1 MEMKVAASSSI
12 EALLQ
17 QVSEKEEY
25 FLRAGS
31 RRLRRG
37 GWWRPK
43 LRVLSS
49 FPLLM
54 LLFSLQFAV
63 FATASMTLRV
73 RLPSGVVQ
81 RLSIDDEQGAETIA
95 TLRDRIVGHY
105 SLAPDSNST
114 ISIKNVDYVW
124 SDSSKNATR
133 LSDLGMAAGEMID
146 VVAAAPAQGGAIS
159 AGGRLPKKPKSA
171 AAEAGAATPKKVASL
186 AELQRLR
193 KEMIKVTRQRS
204 TGKRAVA
211 VSPSVAGM
219 LKRVSTGGVALLIGR
234 SLVEPALKQGNAGG
248 GKTRVMSGGDGKNE
262 ERRECIEVH
271 VACELFHGKVFPED
285 LVVSDVLGGLV
296 STSTVANIAKK
307 LGLSVVGC
315 AIGYPCANEKEK
327 APLWSPLH
335 VVTALQLRL
344 VAAETGSNRFVVL
357 SAAPD
362 ATVVKTPTG
371 TKLGAKVRQ
380 DKKSKSKPGEAGGGG
395 GTKRLQRKGG
405 GTSAAVRSVT
415 RGLTLEAFE
424 LSEQAAVL
432 HDRQILPSRLLAGD
446 GKGKSKS
453 KGKGNAGKTKLKS
466 PTKGGKTEADTDGE
480 CLVLNGNVLI
490 ANGVET
496 KEIDPFLLAVPM
508 PIVAIGTGSAP
519 PRKSKGIVTAKTAS
533 SPPWRPA
540 PLGVSFEHSFPSA
553 IELQNCDSPIAK
565 KASRHVL
572 QVLADAAQPK
582 MVARLRDVQLLLHLS
597 KMLDEDTMRALC
609 AVLATPATALPRGVL
624 TAMEMLK
631 LSLAGS
637 GKDEGE
643 L

>member
-1 MEMKVAASSSI
+1 MSHKI
-12 EALLQ
+12 EGMGRRAVRQNLRTQTLGHQVRALL
-17 QVSEKEEY
+17 SI
-25 FLRAGS
+25 
-31 RRLRRG
+31 
-37 GWWRPK
+37 
-43 LRVLSS
+43 
-49 FPLLM
+49 PLLI
-54 LLFSLQFAV
+54 LLFSLQFSV
-63 FATASMTLRV
+63 LATASMTLRV

-81 RLSIDDEQGAETIA
+81 RLSIDDEQGETIA
-95 TLRDRIVGHY
+95 TLRDRIVANY
-105 SLAPDSNST
+105 SLATDSNST

-124 SDSSKNATR
+124 SDSSKNSTR
-133 LSDLGMAAGEMID
+133 LYDLGLAAGELID
-146 VVAAAPAQGGAIS
+146 VVAHAPAPGGAVS
-159 AGGRLPKKPKSA
+159 AGDRLPKKPKPA
-171 AAEAGAATPKKVASL
+171 AAEASAATPKKVASL
-186 AELQRLR
+186 AELQRMR

-211 VSPSVAGM
+211 VSQSVAGM

-248 GKTRVMSGGDGKNE
+248 GKTRVMSGGDGKNVD
-262 ERRECIEVH
+262 RRECIEVH
-271 VACELFHGKVFPED
+271 AACELFHGKVFPTD
-285 LVVSDVLGGLV
+285 LVVSDVLSGLV
-296 STSTVANIAKK
+296 STSAVANIAKK

-335 VVTALQLRL
+335 VVTALQLRPI
-344 VAAETGSNRFVVL
+344 AGETGSNRFVIL

-362 ATVVKTPTG
+362 TTVVKPPTSG
-371 TKLGAKVRQ
+371 IKLGAKVLQ
-380 DKKSKSKPGEAGGGG
+380 DKKSKSRLGGEAGNGA
-395 GTKRLQRKGG
+395 TKKLQRKGG

-424 LSEQAAVL
+424 LSEQATVL
-432 HDRQILPSRLLAGD
+432 HERQLLPSRLLAGD
-446 GKGKSKS
+446 GKGKGKDINKS
-453 KGKGNAGKTKLKS
+453 KGKGNAEKAKPKS
-466 PTKGGKTEADTDGE
+466 PTKGGKTEAVTEGE
-480 CLVLNGNVLI
+480 SLVLNGNVLI

-540 PLGVSFEHSFPSA
+540 PLGISFEHSFPSA
-553 IELQNCDSPIAK
+553 IELQNSDSPIAK

-597 KMLDEDTMRALC
+597 KMLDEATMRALC
-609 AVLATPATALPRGVL
+609 DVLATPATALPQGVL

-631 LSLAGS
+631 LSLGGAGAE
-637 GKDEGE
+637 DD

>member
-1 MEMKVAASSSI
+1 MAASSLI

-17 QVSEKEEY
+17 QVSEKDEY
-25 FLRAGS
+25 FLRGDS
-31 RRLRRG
+31 RRIRRG

-43 LRVLSS
+43 LRALTS

-63 FATASMTLRV
+63 LATASLTLRV

-105 SLAPDSNST
+105 SLAPDGNST

-146 VVAAAPAQGGAIS
+146 VVAAAPAPGGTIS
-159 AGGRLPKKPKSA
+159 AGDRLPKKPKSA

-211 VSPSVAGM
+211 VSPSVAGI

-271 VACELFHGKVFPED
+271 AACELFHGKVFPED
-285 LVVSDVLGGLV
+285 LVVSDVLSGLV

-327 APLWSPLH
+327 APLWSPQH
-335 VVTALQLRL
+335 VVTALQLRP

-453 KGKGNAGKTKLKS
+453 KSKGKGNAGKTKLKS

-508 PIVAIGTGSAP
+508 PIVAIGTGSAS
-519 PRKSKGIVTAKTAS
+519 PRKPKGIVTAKTAS

-553 IELQNCDSPIAK
+553 IELQNSDSPIAK

-609 AVLATPATALPRGVL
+609 TVLATPATALPQGVL

-637 GKDEGE
+637 SEDEGE